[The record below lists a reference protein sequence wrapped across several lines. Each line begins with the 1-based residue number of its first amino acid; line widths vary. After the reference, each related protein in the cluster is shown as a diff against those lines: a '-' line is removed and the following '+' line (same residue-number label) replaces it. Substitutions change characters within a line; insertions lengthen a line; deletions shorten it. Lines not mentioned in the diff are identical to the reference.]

1 MSGYATIN
9 NKSPSKIWLLNKPL
23 GCGVLGGDPG
33 DVWISLATGDQHTVV
48 ADLSLVIVS
57 FDDPL
62 TSSAPAVYGWTV
74 VPQNEV
80 DIFGRDQLSVDGNSQ
95 APDWHSV

>member
-1 MSGYATIN
+1 MSAYTIS
-9 NKSPSKIWLLNKPL
+9 NKSPSEIWLLNKPL
-23 GCGVLGGDPG
+23 GCGLGGDPPG

-48 ADLSLVIVS
+48 SEVDDLSLIIVS

-74 VPQNEV
+74 APQNEV
-80 DIFGRDQLSVDGNSQ
+80 DIFGRD
-95 APDWHSV
+95 

>member
-1 MSGYATIN
+1 
-9 NKSPSKIWLLNKPL
+9 
-23 GCGVLGGDPG
+23 VD
-33 DVWISLATGDQHTVV
+33 
-48 ADLSLVIVS
+48 DLSLIIVS

-74 VPQNEV
+74 APQNEV

-95 APDWHSV
+95 TPDWHSV